1 MDKFRILIIFLSTV
15 IFFSCEENESNNP
28 NDNQVVNYWP
38 MEVGNYW
45 TFVDSSYNSD
55 SETWRV
61 DTVTWFIPE
70 TKIINGKTYYSISVT
85 NDYPEITSQVKWL
98 FNIEENNIIAAGGTT
113 PYDTLIAESVLLKN
127 TEIIGETW
135 PYYHIVVSEG
145 TDLYVRDT
153 VDMKMEAISE
163 LNNTKYGILKY
174 KSCSFNFN
182 IEEDIRTSSMYFSNN
197 IGMIR
202 ILGKENNEIIKISNL
217 IDYNLE

>member
-55 SETWRV
+55 SDTWRV
-61 DTVTWFIPE
+61 DTVTWFVSE
-70 TKIINGKTYYSISVT
+70 KVLVNGKEYFSISVT
-85 NDYPEITSQVKWL
+85 NNYPAITSQIKWL

-113 PYDTLIAESVLLKN
+113 PFDTLIAESVLLKN
-127 TEIIGETW
+127 TEIVGETW
-135 PYYHIVVSEG
+135 PYYHIVVSEE

-153 VDMKMEAISE
+153 VDMKMEEISE
-163 LNNTKYGILKY
+163 LNNTKYGILNY

-197 IGMIR
+197 IGLIR
-202 ILGKENNEIIKISNL
+202 IIGKENDEIIKISNL
-217 IDYNLE
+217 IEYNLE